1 MQESMLINTIFKSSS
16 HPFGGAGRKSLKT
29 RMEIVVLNNAGKH
42 SSNRCHITTRH
53 KQNLNEKTPAFLL
66 DDEERSMS
74 QSVTMEPII
83 VMQINF
89 LMC

>member
-1 MQESMLINTIFKSSS
+1 
-16 HPFGGAGRKSLKT
+16 
-29 RMEIVVLNNAGKH
+29 MEIVVLNNAGKH
-42 SSNRCHITTRH
+42 SSNRCHITARH